1 MLPYTKSK
9 ELFISSGQAD
19 LREEERTV
27 RGTFVKG
34 LNDSD
39 IALLDLFE
47 GDVRRPISQELTSWY
62 LTLS

>member
-9 ELFISSGQAD
+9 ELFTSGQAD
-19 LREEERTV
+19 LTEEERTV

-47 GDVRRPISQELTSWY
+47 GDVRRPISQ
-62 LTLS
+62 

>member
-9 ELFISSGQAD
+9 ELFTSSGQAD
-19 LREEERTV
+19 LTAEERTV

-47 GDVRRPISQELTSWY
+47 GDVRRPISQ
-62 LTLS
+62 

>member
-9 ELFISSGQAD
+9 ELFTSSRHAD
-19 LREEERTV
+19 LTEEERTV

-47 GDVRRPISQELTSWY
+47 GDVRRPISQ
-62 LTLS
+62 